1 MNVLF
6 LMIAFPDIKKVSN
19 FYSDLPEKF
28 AEKKHNV
35 WTVNL
40 LEKKYNQDTYFE
52 IVKEINILRV
62 RAGDWF
68 NTNSVIKKGLT
79 AVTIANCFKRAMQK
93 YFSKIKFD
101 LVIYFTPP
109 ITLAPVVKYIKK
121 RDRCR
126 SYLILRDIFPQGIRD
141 LGLLNNKLL
150 FNYFRRKEKQLYD
163 LSDYIGCMSDGNIRY
178 VLQHNNVDENKLEIL
193 YNWGKITYDNESLGV
208 NYRKKYGLGNKFV
221 AVFGGNIGLPQELKF
236 LLELAKEYKERDDIV
251 FLIVGKGAE
260 KQRMINIIKSKKLS
274 NVIIK
279 DIIQRDEYDSLL
291 KQCNVG
297 LINLNRK
304 FTIPNI
310 PSKTVAYFK
319 ASIPILASTDKN
331 TDYKDLLLKEARA
344 GLWSE
349 TGDLKTYKNN
359 FEKLFNNKKLREEL
373 GNNGRKYFEKNLSV
387 GKAYQTII
395 KHFKQY

>member
-28 AEKKHNV
+28 KEKEHNV
-35 WTVNL
+35 CVANL
-40 LEKKYNQDTYFE
+40 LEKKYNKATYLE
-52 IVKEINILRV
+52 EVKGINVLWIKS
-62 RAGDWF
+62 GDWF

-79 AVTIANCFKRAMQK
+79 AVTISNCFNRAIQK
-93 YFSKIKFD
+93 YFSDIKFD

-109 ITLAPVVKYIKK
+109 ITFAPVVKYIKK
-121 RDRCR
+121 RDKCM
-126 SYLILRDIFPQGIRD
+126 SYLILRDIFPQGVRD
-141 LGLLNNKLL
+141 LGLLDNQLL
-150 FNYFRRKEKQLYD
+150 YNYFRRKEKQLYD
-163 LSDYIGCMSDGNIRY
+163 LSDHIGCMSHGNIKY
-178 VLQHNNVDENKLEIL
+178 VLEHNNVGENKLEIL
-193 YNWGKITYDNESLGV
+193 HNWGKSNCNNELPGV
-208 NYRKKYGLGNKFV
+208 NYKEKYGLGDKFI
-221 AVFGGNIGLPQELKF
+221 AVFGGNIGLPQELEF

-260 KQRMINIIKSKKLS
+260 KQRMINIVKNEKLS

-279 DIIQRDEYDSLL
+279 DMMQRDEYNSLL
-291 KQCNVG
+291 KQCNIG
-297 LINLNRK
+297 LINLSRK

-319 ASIPILASTDKN
+319 ARIPILASTDKN

-349 TGDLKTYKNN
+349 TGDLKTYKKN

-373 GNNGRKYFEKNLSV
+373 GNNGRKYFEKNLSLE
-387 GKAYQTII
+387 KTYQTII
-395 KHFKQY
+395 NHFK